1 MEDRCKLL
9 KIIFFLPKKDIF
21 DTGQPASKRNLMLEE
36 AERMAAIAHQDTQP
50 QRRIND
56 EHLKRKAEN
65 DPRFETFKAGII
77 ERYAERKR

>member
-1 MEDRCKLL
+1 MIE
-9 KIIFFLPKKDIF
+9 FLIEQF
-21 DTGQPASKRNLMLEE
+21 YVGQPPTKRNLMLEE